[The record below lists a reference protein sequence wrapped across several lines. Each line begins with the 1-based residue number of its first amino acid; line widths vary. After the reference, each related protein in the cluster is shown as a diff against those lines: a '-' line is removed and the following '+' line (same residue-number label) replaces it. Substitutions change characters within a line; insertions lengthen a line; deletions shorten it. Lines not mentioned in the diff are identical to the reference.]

1 MRHGTSN
8 AQPARVGFLLL
19 PGFAMIAYASAI
31 ESFRAA
37 NQIAGAVL
45 YSWHNVS
52 PDGGPVL
59 ASNGIEFRCEFD
71 TATKAAFDFVFV
83 CASDAAI
90 GFREPRTLG
99 WLRRQAARNVM
110 LGGMSGGP
118 FVLARAGL
126 LNGRR
131 ATLHWVYASAF
142 SEEFPDVDLRRS
154 LYEIDGDRMT
164 CGGGTAP
171 MDMMHS
177 LLRREHG
184 ETVAVGVSEW
194 FLHTAI
200 REGQKPQR
208 LSLELRLGIHHE
220 GLVRVLEAME
230 TSLEEPLSRGALAEI
245 SGVSERQLERL
256 FLSYVGTPLGAYY
269 MRLRLE
275 RARQLVA
282 QSSLPLLEVGIICG
296 FDRASTFSKTYRR
309 RFGVAPRQER
319 TQAMRRRR
327 MTD

>member
-1 MRHGTSN
+1 MADERPS
-8 AQPARVGFLLL
+8 RVAFLLL

-31 ESFRAA
+31 ESLRAA
-37 NQIAGAVL
+37 NQIAGTAL

-52 PDGGPVL
+52 PDGGPVV
-59 ASNGIEFRCEFD
+59 ASNGLEFGCEFD
-71 TATKAAFDFVFV
+71 TAMQRAFDFVFV
-83 CASDAAI
+83 CASDAAVH
-90 GFREPRTLG
+90 FNEPRTLG
-99 WLRRQAARNVM
+99 WLRHQAAQKAT
-110 LGGMSGGP
+110 LGGMSGGA

-126 LNGRR
+126 LHGRR
-131 ATLHWVYASAF
+131 ATLHWFYASSF

-184 ETVAVGVSEW
+184 DTIAVGVSEW

-220 GLVRVLEAME
+220 GLVRALEAME
-230 TSLEEPLSRGALAEI
+230 TSLEEPLPRSALAAI

-256 FLSYVGTPLGAYY
+256 FLSCIGTPIGAYY
-269 MRLRLE
+269 LRLRLE
-275 RARQLVA
+275 RARELVI
-282 QSSLPLLEVGIICG
+282 QSSLPLLEVGIVCG
-296 FDRASTFSKTYRR
+296 FDRASTFSKSYRR
-309 RFGVAPRQER
+309 LFGIPPRLDR
-319 TQAMRRRR
+319 ARAMQR
-327 MTD
+327 MRVQD